1 MRLCVSSTLHLARA
15 IVSVALLLSARAQ
28 GQVRTNKNRISK
40 LCHKSLDT
48 WSSEWIQF
56 FSQFEFCQKYLYG
69 PFGGYIQFIIK
80 MIIVGINVSEAS
92 IPAKTQI
99 KRFPFHCLLC
109 LWKICLYFPC
119 LCCMWQNDILLITTI
134 WNDYCWTAER
144 DFFCHPFDPVHRK
157 NRGSTVKHYT
167 YCIYTRQIYHQRRL
181 LYKYEKRKC
190 WKNRERETNKN
201 RQKEEGNHMLHCAQ
215 CLN

>member
-144 DFFCHPFDPVHRK
+144 DFFFAIHSIPC
-157 NRGSTVKHYT
+157 TVKIVVQQSSIIHIAFTPDKY
-167 YCIYTRQIYHQRRL
+167 ITRGDCFTNMKNENAEKTEKERPT
-181 LYKYEKRKC
+181 KTDKKRKGITC
-190 WKNRERETNKN
+190 YIA
-201 RQKEEGNHMLHCAQ
+201 LIV
-215 CLN
+215 